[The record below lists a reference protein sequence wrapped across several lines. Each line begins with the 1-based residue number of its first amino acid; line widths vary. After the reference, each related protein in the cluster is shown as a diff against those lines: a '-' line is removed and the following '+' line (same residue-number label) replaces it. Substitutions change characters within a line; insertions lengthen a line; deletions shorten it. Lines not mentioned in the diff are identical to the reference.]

1 MISSPNSLAILGIIA
16 HFIDDQGKVQHC
28 TLALQEIIGENTGE
42 SLAKA
47 VLELLR
53 NGIYIKIRIL
63 CDV

>member
-1 MISSPNSLAILGIIA
+1 VISSPNSLAILGIIA

-28 TLALQEIIGENTGE
+28 TLALQEIVGENTGK

-47 VLELLR
+47 VLEVLR

-63 CDV
+63 YDG